1 MIGGPRRLGRVAILV
16 AAILLATLP
25 ASAGEPKG
33 DEDGAESASPGKHHE
48 KGGHHSSALT
58 DEYIPLQLEGFPQRP
73 KYLLELGNPYL
84 GTGRI
89 KPGIQLPTG
98 AVWQPSLI
106 LFGTLRTALQSFDA
120 DGTRFTE
127 LATRLDLFANLQ
139 LSGTERLVVG
149 FRNFDR
155 DGRFTSYILEP
166 DPGDPA
172 FDGVFG
178 TDGDRFREELNA
190 DIQSLYFE
198 GDFGEIFPKLDQ
210 GDFGRSDIGFSIG
223 RQPLLFQDGMLIQDS
238 VDGVGLTRNTLLPE
252 GTSNFRA
259 TLFVG
264 ANEVHRGNVED
275 RDAEMIALLTSTD
288 FRRSTVDADLVYVSG
303 SEATGDLLSGGV
315 SFVQRIG
322 TKNTTFRLLAS
333 RAMEEETAQSTNG
346 ALLFTELSWT
356 PHYTDDLIYF
366 TGFVALDEFS
376 SAARGPATGGPLGR
390 AGINFAAVG
399 LGSYGA
405 PLSSQARDVA
415 GGAFGYQ
422 KFYGAAKRRQLLGEV
437 GVRFGTAS
445 DIADAFAGTVRYQ
458 VAAGRR
464 LVLVWDGFVGRQD
477 GGPFG
482 EDLDLYG
489 GRFELVVKF

>member
-1 MIGGPRRLGRVAILV
+1 MISGPRRAAWV
-16 AAILLATLP
+16 AALAAALIAAP
-25 ASAGEPKG
+25 ALAGGEAG
-33 DEDGAESASPGKHHE
+33 DEPDEHGK
-48 KGGHHSSALT
+48 KGGHHSSALS
-58 DEYIPLQLEGFPQRP
+58 DEYIPLQLEGFPERP
-73 KYLLELGNPYL
+73 RYLIELGNPYL

-89 KPGIQLPTG
+89 RPGFQLPTG

-106 LFGTLRTALQSFDA
+106 VFGTLRTALQSFDD

-149 FRNFDR
+149 FRNFDQ

-166 DPGDPA
+166 GPDDLA
-172 FDGVFG
+172 FRNAFG
-178 TDGDRFREELNA
+178 TDGDRFRDELNA

-198 GDFGEIFPKLDQ
+198 GDFGEIFPQLDK
-210 GDFGRSDIGFSIG
+210 GDFGRSDIGFSVG

-238 VDGVGLTRNTLLPE
+238 IDGIGLTRNTLLPQ

-264 ANEVHRGNVED
+264 VDNIHRGNVVD
-275 RDAEMIALLTSTD
+275 RDGEMVALLTSTD
-288 FRRSTVDADLVYVSG
+288 FRRSTVDADLVYVRSD
-303 SEATGDLLSGGV
+303 EAAGDLIAGGI
-315 SFVQRIG
+315 SAVQRIG
-322 TKNTTFRLLAS
+322 TRNTTFRLLAS
-333 RAMEEETAQSTNG
+333 HAVDRETSQGTDG
-346 ALLFTELSWT
+346 ALLFGELSWT

-366 TGFVALDEFS
+366 TGFLAMDEFS

-405 PLSSQARDVA
+405 PLSSRAHDVA

-422 KFYGAAKRRQLLGEV
+422 KFYGAAKRRQLLAEIGLRV
-437 GVRFGTAS
+437 GTAS
-445 DIADAFAGTVRYQ
+445 DVADSGAATLRYQ
-458 VAAGRR
+458 MAAGRR
-464 LVLVWDGFVGRQD
+464 FVLVWDAFVGQRD
-477 GGPFG
+477 GGLLA
-482 EDLDLYG
+482 EDRTLYG